1 MRGKFDIRT
10 YHCMSKKLYT
20 LFLGVLPD
28 EYIIFTLFTQ
38 AILELPIATILPAII
53 SMLASR
59 NRFLGKERFS
69 KKYYCHEQ

>member
-10 YHCMSKKLYT
+10 YHGMSKKLYT

-28 EYIIFTLFTQ
+28 EYIIFTTFTQ
-38 AILELPIATILPAII
+38 AILELPIDTILPAII

-59 NRFLGKERFS
+59 NGFLGKKRFC
-69 KKYYCHEQ
+69 KKYYSYEQ